1 MMAPILYCSCT
12 NCSCSA
18 TVLLTQVVDMEGEG
32 SRVEEVTGDT
42 NRDSNCE
49 ETPTRND
56 FLVQNKKEE
65 SQTWELVEK
74 LILLTLA
81 ALLLFGKEISQN

>member
-1 MMAPILYCSCT
+1 MAPILYCSCT

-42 NRDSNCE
+42 NRNSNCE
-49 ETPTRND
+49 ENPTRNN
-56 FLVQNKKEE
+56 FLIQNKEEE

-74 LILLTLA
+74 LIFLTLV
-81 ALLLFGKEISQN
+81 ALLLFGKEISQK